1 MPANP
6 NIPQVLL
13 PGPRVF
19 DGTDVNRAMAN
30 NLVNSQDGL
39 VAFAGGGAAGA
50 TPLSLGLNFV
60 KTVANA
66 NDSAILPQSVLGG
79 MVRVKNGGASNLTV
93 YANQTSSL
101 QSGVLDTINGT
112 AGATG
117 VTVAPGASAE
127 FNCSAL
133 GAWWGPVGQT

>member
-1 MPANP
+1 MVANP
-6 NIPQVLL
+6 NIPQVML

-19 DGTDVNRAMAN
+19 DGTDLNKAMGN

-50 TPLSLGLNFV
+50 TALSLGLNFV

-66 NDSAILPQSVLGG
+66 NDSAILPQSVSGG

-117 VTVAPGASAE
+117 VTVAPGATAE

-133 GAWWGPVGQT
+133 GAWWGPVAQT

>member
-1 MPANP
+1 MVANP

-19 DGTDVNRAMAN
+19 DGTDLNKALGN

-39 VAFAGGGAAGA
+39 VALAGGGQAGA
-50 TPLSLGLNFV
+50 TALALGINFF
-60 KTVANA
+60 KTVVTA
-66 NDSAILPQSVLGG
+66 NDSAVLPQSIPGG
-79 MVRVKNGGASNLTV
+79 SVKVKNAGASNLTV
-93 YANQTSSL
+93 YANAVPSL

-117 VTVAPGASAE
+117 VTVAPGATAE

-133 GAWWGPVGQT
+133 GAWWGPVAAT